1 MRRTDTT
8 KLAGW
13 DSLGEVAK
21 SGQEPLPSPTGQETS
36 VELAYAGFKAWSTGD
51 VEAALE
57 FMHPELVYVTTGIF
71 PGLRSVYSGHDG
83 FREVWKEFMEPWETL
98 DLEIEE
104 LVELDA
110 RSLLM
115 EVRFRA
121 RGRQDM
127 EIDLPLAVHLILRD
141 GLLWRFQA
149 YADWGQALADLGID
163 DPRGEATPGSE

>member
-1 MRRTDTT
+1 M
-8 KLAGW
+8 A
-13 DSLGEVAK
+13 DSGK
-21 SGQEPLPSPTGQETS
+21 EPFASPTGQETPA
-36 VELAYAGFKAWSTGD
+36 ELARAGFKAWSTGD

-104 LVELDA
+104 LVELDPL
-110 RSLLM
+110 SLLM

-121 RGRQDM
+121 TGRRDM
-127 EIDLPLAVHLILRD
+127 EVDLPLAVHLILRD

-149 YADWGQALADLGID
+149 YADWALALADLEID
-163 DPRGEATPGSE
+163 DPRGKEKPATR

>member
-1 MRRTDTT
+1 M
-8 KLAGW
+8 A
-13 DSLGEVAK
+13 DSGK
-21 SGQEPLPSPTGQETS
+21 EPFASPTGQETPS
-36 VELAYAGFKAWSTGD
+36 ELAQAGFKAWSTGD

-57 FMHPELVYVTTGIF
+57 YMHPELVYVTTGIF

-121 RGRQDM
+121 TGRRDM
-127 EIDLPLAVHLILRD
+127 EVDLPLAVHLIPRD

-149 YADWGQALADLGID
+149 YANWAQALDDLGID
-163 DPRGEATPGSE
+163 DPRGKEKPATR